1 MTGPVSRQRQQAVAS
16 YPLVQASLP
25 ATGHYRVL
33 EPDQCQV
40 HIPHTPLTPLLVNT
54 AATVSTKA
62 GNEGPQSFH
71 NPRKDPISNGLLL
84 VESS

>member
-1 MTGPVSRQRQQAVAS
+1 MTGTVSRQRQQAVAS

-40 HIPHTPLTPLLVNT
+40 HTPHTPLTPFLVNT

-62 GNEGPQSFH
+62 GNKGPQSFH
-71 NPRKDPISNGLLL
+71 NHGEGPY
-84 VESS
+84 

>member
-1 MTGPVSRQRQQAVAS
+1 MQSKDTGVSGAVSRQRQQAVAS

-40 HIPHTPLTPLLVNT
+40 HTPLTPLLVNT
-54 AATVSTKA
+54 AATVSI
-62 GNEGPQSFH
+62 E
-71 NPRKDPISNGLLL
+71 
-84 VESS
+84 

>member
-1 MTGPVSRQRQQAVAS
+1 METIIQSKDTGVTGAVSRQRQQAVAS

-40 HIPHTPLTPLLVNT
+40 HTPLLVNT
-54 AATVSTKA
+54 AATVSL
-62 GNEGPQSFH
+62 
-71 NPRKDPISNGLLL
+71 RL
-84 VESS
+84 VNY

>member
-1 MTGPVSRQRQQAVAS
+1 MGVSGAVSRQRQQAVAS

-40 HIPHTPLTPLLVNT
+40 HTPLTPHTPLLVNT
-54 AATVSTKA
+54 AATVSL
-62 GNEGPQSFH
+62 
-71 NPRKDPISNGLLL
+71 RL
-84 VESS
+84 VNY

>member
-1 MTGPVSRQRQQAVAS
+1 MQRTRVTGAVSRQRQQAVAS

-40 HIPHTPLTPLLVNT
+40 HTPHTPLTPLTPLLVNT
-54 AATVSTKA
+54 AATVSI
-62 GNEGPQSFH
+62 E
-71 NPRKDPISNGLLL
+71 
-84 VESS
+84 

>member
-1 MTGPVSRQRQQAVAS
+1 MTGAVSRQRQQAVAS

-40 HIPHTPLTPLLVNT
+40 HTPLTPLLVNT
-54 AATVSTKA
+54 AATVSL
-62 GNEGPQSFH
+62 
-71 NPRKDPISNGLLL
+71 RL
-84 VESS
+84 VNY